1 MVCHNRSNYDYH
13 FIIKILAK
21 EFEVESNCLGENTD
35 KYKTSSVLMTK
46 EVKRTDKIEKKIQKP
61 YLKNQD
67 LLIVQDL
74 WQVQCQTLSIILLEE
89 FIKLNAIMDMIIKNA
104 KHVV

>member
-1 MVCHNRSNYDYH
+1 M
-13 FIIKILAK
+13 I
-21 EFEVESNCLGENTD
+21 
-35 KYKTSSVLMTK
+35 K

-89 FIKLNAIMDMIIKNA
+89 FIKLNAIMDMIIKI
-104 KHVV
+104 VVAALNTR

>member
-1 MVCHNRSNYDYH
+1 
-13 FIIKILAK
+13 
-21 EFEVESNCLGENTD
+21 
-35 KYKTSSVLMTK
+35 MTK

-89 FIKLNAIMDMIIKNA
+89 FIKLNAIMDMIIKI
-104 KHVV
+104 VVAALNTR

>member
-1 MVCHNRSNYDYH
+1 
-13 FIIKILAK
+13 
-21 EFEVESNCLGENTD
+21 
-35 KYKTSSVLMTK
+35 MTK

>member
-1 MVCHNRSNYDYH
+1 
-13 FIIKILAK
+13 
-21 EFEVESNCLGENTD
+21 
-35 KYKTSSVLMTK
+35 MTK

-89 FIKLNAIMDMIIKNA
+89 FIKLNAIMYMIIKNA